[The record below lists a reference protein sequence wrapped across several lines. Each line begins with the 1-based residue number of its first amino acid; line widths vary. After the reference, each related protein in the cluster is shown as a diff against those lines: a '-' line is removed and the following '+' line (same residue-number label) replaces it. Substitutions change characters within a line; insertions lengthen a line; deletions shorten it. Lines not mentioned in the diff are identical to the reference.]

1 MAATVK
7 KMKGL
12 TFERPCDKS
21 KSSHKGIKRIFKEL
35 SPADWAVADKKT
47 KKKGHKKK
55 RPSVNFPLVVL
66 GFLIGILFHD

>member
-35 SPADWAVADKKT
+35 SPADRAVAD
-47 KKKGHKKK
+47 KKK

>member
-35 SPADWAVADKKT
+35 SPADRAVADKKT
-47 KKKGHKKK
+47 KKK

>member
-47 KKKGHKKK
+47 KEKKG
-55 RPSVNFPLVVL
+55 LQ
-66 GFLIGILFHD
+66 

>member
-47 KKKGHKKK
+47 KKKKAFSEFSTGCSGVSH
-55 RPSVNFPLVVL
+55 RDFVP
-66 GFLIGILFHD
+66 

>member
-35 SPADWAVADKKT
+35 SPADRAVADKKT
-47 KKKGHKKK
+47 KKKAFSEFSTGCSGVSH
-55 RPSVNFPLVVL
+55 RDFVP
-66 GFLIGILFHD
+66 

>member
-1 MAATVK
+1 MAVTVK

-47 KKKGHKKK
+47 KKKKG
-55 RPSVNFPLVVL
+55 LQ
-66 GFLIGILFHD
+66 

>member
-35 SPADWAVADKKT
+35 SPADWAVANKKT
-47 KKKGHKKK
+47 KKRKAFSEFSTGCSGVSH
-55 RPSVNFPLVVL
+55 RDFVP
-66 GFLIGILFHD
+66 